1 MNNKS
6 QLAGFTKGADL
17 SYFLKEICNCKYQHC
32 IEFAPTKDILD
43 NYKKGTISWAQYE
56 DLFIPLITKRRVA
69 DIFAKKFG
77 EYEKVCL
84 LCSEPTPENCHRR
97 LVAEQLVQSIDA
109 DIIHL

>member
-1 MNNKS
+1 MNI
-6 QLAGFTKGADL
+6 Q
-17 SYFLKEICNCKYQHC
+17 
-32 IEFAPTKDILD
+32 
-43 NYKKGTISWAQYE
+43 
-56 DLFIPLITKRRVA
+56 A
-69 DIFAKKFG
+69 DIFVKKFG